1 MNEKKIVLYFMSKMI
16 EKAQDIQTTLNHP
29 REIKHDYIRVCAKV
43 IEYYARMI
51 IEKNGAK

>member
-16 EKAQDIQTTLNHP
+16 EKACDIQTTLNHP
-29 REIKHDYIRVCAKV
+29 TEIKHDYIRVCAKD

-51 IEKNGAK
+51 IENDGAI